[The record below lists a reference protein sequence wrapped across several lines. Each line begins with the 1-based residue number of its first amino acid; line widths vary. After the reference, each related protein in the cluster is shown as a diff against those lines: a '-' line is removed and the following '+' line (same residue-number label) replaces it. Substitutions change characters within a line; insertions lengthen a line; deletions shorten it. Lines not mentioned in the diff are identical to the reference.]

1 MTKEEIKEA
10 LSSLPMVEDMI
21 SFLKTKRN
29 NSPGSEYR
37 KLTKLITELNKR
49 ATELRTEQSIKFLIN
64 SNLEY

>member
-1 MTKEEIKEA
+1 MTTEEIKEA